1 MSPGKKSA
9 QKAAALVRPGKAPAS
24 ALPPVSSKIVVTL
37 SRHLEAEFG
46 RGCFTPAVKKNGT
59 RASSYWTNV
68 LPKEQLRQKLHE
80 AVVHARA
87 RLGDGASP
95 NNQT

>member
-1 MSPGKKSA
+1 MSSQKKSA
-9 QKAAALVRPGKAPAS
+9 KKVAALVPSGKGPAS

-46 RGCFTPAVKKNGT
+46 RGYFTPAVKKNGT
-59 RASSYWTNV
+59 GASSYWTEV
-68 LPKEQLRQKLHE
+68 LPKEQLRQKLYE
-80 AVVHARA
+80 AVVHAGA

-95 NNQT
+95 NNQN